1 MAVEVLAILATFV
14 GGTTLMR
21 VCGLRGWGLV
31 PLGFIAG
38 TALYIAVGLVQ
49 VVGPFPTT
57 PVWTMLV
64 TGIVPL
70 AVWLTLVLRKRDVAV
85 PWRAA
90 IGSLAGI
97 VGLTVVLRSANMLA
111 WHVDSHDYL
120 GMGAGLAQGHFE
132 ESTPERLLTTR
143 MIGIPL
149 IHAPASLTD
158 DFYLRSAVPLLAAAT
173 FAAIVW
179 FFHRGT
185 SHLVDRR
192 TVTILT
198 VVGLAFLITSNRIV
212 HHVFYVN
219 GHLMAGSF
227 VLVISAGAW
236 LLATRRNQVE
246 VRTLQAAILL
256 VIPALV
262 VTRPEGAVMAAVA
275 LLPLLI
281 SRHVSVRM
289 RSAALA
295 TLGGSMVVWFGYVLW
310 LVTVTDRE
318 PESTTLEMLAIGV
331 AFCIAAA
338 LFPVVP
344 ALRQGFDVVGRTR
357 LLGAA
362 EIFLWASLVPFTVR
376 DPDLMWRSISAT
388 AKNQVVGGWG
398 VTVLALGAF
407 AVLAAF
413 MLRNHWTSYLRF
425 PVTTFLPLVFLLA
438 FLRDGGYRVG
448 ATDSL
453 NRMWIQIIPLAVL
466 YVMAAI
472 ALDRVDRPS
481 TGADAIEDQA
491 TQPPGR

>member
-14 GGTTLMR
+14 GGSALMR
-21 VCGLRGWGLV
+21 MWGLRGWGLV

-38 TALYIAVGLVQ
+38 TALYIAVGLAQ
-49 VVGPFPTT
+49 LVGPFPTT

-64 TGIVPL
+64 TGVVPL
-70 AVWLTLVLRKRDVAV
+70 AVWVVLALRKRDVAV
-85 PWRAA
+85 PWTAT

-97 VGLTVVLRSANMLA
+97 VGLTVLLRSANMLA

-120 GMGAGLAQGHFE
+120 GMGAELARGHFE
-132 ESTPERLLTTR
+132 GSPRETLLTTR
-143 MIGIPL
+143 LVGIPL
-149 IHAPASLTD
+149 IHAPASLTN
-158 DFYLRSAVPLLAAAT
+158 DFYLRSAVPLLAVAT

-179 FFHRGT
+179 FFLRGT

-198 VVGLAFLITSNRIV
+198 IAGLAFLITSNRVV
-212 HHVFYVN
+212 HHVFYIN

-227 VLVISAGAW
+227 VLVIAAGAW
-236 LLATRRNQVE
+236 LLATRSNRVE

-281 SRHVSVRM
+281 SQQVSVRM

-295 TLGGSMVVWFGYVLW
+295 TVGGSMVVWFGYVLW
-310 LVTVTDRE
+310 LVTVTE
-318 PESTTLEMLAIGV
+318 GEAESTTVVMLAVGV
-331 AFCIAAA
+331 TFCIAAA
-338 LFPVVP
+338 LLPAVP
-344 ALRQGFDVVGRTR
+344 ILRRGFDVLGRTR
-357 LLGAA
+357 LLGTA
-362 EIFLWASLVPFTVR
+362 ELLLWASLVPFTVR
-376 DPDLMWRSISAT
+376 DPGLMWRSISAT

-398 VTVLALGAF
+398 VTVLALTAF
-407 AVLAAF
+407 AILAAF

-466 YVMAAI
+466 YVMSAI
-472 ALDRVDRPS
+472 ALDRVDRDS
-481 TGADAIEDQA
+481 TDADANEAQA
-491 TQPPGR
+491 ALTPGR